1 MTSDRVTSDR
11 VQGELH
17 VLGVRHHGP
26 GSARSV
32 ERALDE
38 IVPDRVL
45 VELPADAQA
54 AVGFA
59 ARDDLVPPV
68 ALLGYV
74 PDRPECAAFHP
85 FARFSPEWTA
95 LRWSARHGVEVRA
108 IDLPLAHTLAARDS
122 TLFGDSA
129 PVDPLGELARAAGD
143 DDAER
148 WWEDVVEHRGDGEG
162 AFAAVAEAMRAVRA
176 TSLVDERDL
185 VREAHMRKV
194 IRAALAD
201 SERVVVVCGAWHVPA
216 LELPF
221 PSAASDTGVLRG
233 LAKVKVACTW
243 VPWTHRRLAAATG
256 YGAGVRA
263 PGWYAHVYD
272 HPGDAGLT
280 RWFAE
285 AGAAL
290 RGAGHQASPDHLI
303 AGVRTA
309 GALAALRGR
318 PRAGLDEVLD
328 AAVTVMGEGRHTPL
342 VLLHDRLVVGSAIGS
357 VPVDTPMVPLA
368 KDLMAQQSS
377 CRLKPTADRRV
388 VELDLRTPAGRARS
402 RLLHRTVTL
411 GIGWAVLTE
420 GRGSSGTFRETW
432 EVTWEPE
439 ASVRVI
445 ERSALGTTVESAAS
459 TRLIELSRS
468 SSQVLILVGLV
479 EQALLG
485 DLPGVVPALVDR
497 VASAAA
503 TAPDLSDVM
512 DALVPLARTAR
523 YGDTRGT
530 DLTAV
535 RELIDSLVVR
545 VVAGLDLACRS
556 LDLEASQAMAQRLT
570 AVQSALALVEH
581 PDRHDRWP
589 HALERLARSGT
600 APLVAGRAARLL
612 HDAEVWDSERTASLL
627 GAFLG
632 RGSTPAEGAA
642 FVEGFLGG
650 GGTVLVHDADML
662 ALLDGWIAGLDAEA
676 FEITVPLLRRTFGG
690 FESAE
695 RRRIGEMV
703 SGRARPARRWWADDL
718 DPVRVDVAMTTL
730 RHLLGVPR

>member
-1 MTSDRVTSDR
+1 VAA
-11 VQGELH
+11 LH
-17 VLGVRHHGP
+17 VLGIRHHGP

-38 IVPDRVL
+38 ILPDRVL
-45 VELPADAQA
+45 IELPADAQSA
-54 AVGFA
+54 MAFA

-85 FARFSPEWTA
+85 FARFSPEWRA
-95 LRWSARHGVEVRA
+95 LRWSARRGVEVRA
-108 IDLPLAHTLAARDS
+108 IDLPLAHTLASHAS
-122 TLFGDSA
+122 TLFGDTA
-129 PVDPLGELARAAGD
+129 PADPLGDLARAAGD

-162 AFAAVAEAMRAVRA
+162 AFAAVAEAMRTVRA
-176 TSLVDERDL
+176 ATLVDETDL

-194 IRAALAD
+194 IRAALPSA
-201 SERVVVVCGAWHVPA
+201 ERVVVVCGAWHVPA
-216 LELPF
+216 LESPF
-221 PSAASDTGVLRG
+221 PSASSDSALLRG
-233 LAKVKVACTW
+233 LPKVKVACTW

-272 HPGDAGLT
+272 HPGEVGLT

-290 RGAGHQASPDHLI
+290 RAAGHQASPEHLI

-318 PRAGLDEVLD
+318 PRAGLDEALD
-328 AAVTVMGEGRHTPL
+328 AAVTVMGEGRHGPL
-342 VLLHDRLVVGSAIGS
+342 VLLQDRLVVGSAIGA
-357 VPVDTPMVPLA
+357 VPDDTPMVPLA

-377 CRLKPTADRRV
+377 CRLKPTPDRRTI
-388 VELDLRTPAGRARS
+388 ELDLRATAGRTRS
-402 RLLHRTVTL
+402 RLLHRCATL
-411 GIGWAVLTE
+411 GIGWAVLVE

-432 EVTWEPE
+432 EVAWEPE
-439 ASVRVI
+439 VSVRVI

-459 TRLIELSRS
+459 ARLLELSRS
-468 SSQVLILVGLV
+468 SPQVLILVGLV

-485 DLPGVVPALVDR
+485 DLPGIVPALVDR

-523 YGDTRGT
+523 YGDSRGT
-530 DLTAV
+530 DLGAV

-545 VVAGLDLACRS
+545 VVAGLDVACRS
-556 LDLEASQAMAQRLT
+556 LDLESSQAMAQRLT

-581 PDRHDRWP
+581 PERHNGWP
-589 HALERLARSGT
+589 RALERLARSGS

-612 HDAEVWDSERTASLL
+612 HDASVWDNSRTASLL
-627 GAFLG
+627 GIFLG
-632 RGSTPAEGAA
+632 RGTMPADGAA

-650 GGTVLVHDADML
+650 GGTVLVYDAEML
-662 ALLDGWIAGLDAEA
+662 GLLDGWIAALDAEA
-676 FEITVPLLRRTFGG
+676 FEVTVPLLRRTFGG

-703 SGRARPARRWWADDL
+703 SGRSRPSVRWWTDDL
-718 DPVRVDVAMTTL
+718 DPERVDSALATI
-730 RHLLGVPR
+730 RALLGVSR

>member
-1 MTSDRVTSDR
+1 M
-11 VQGELH
+11 GELH
-17 VLGVRHHGP
+17 VLGIRHHGP
-26 GSARSV
+26 GSARAV

-45 VELPADAQA
+45 IELPADAQSA
-54 AVGFA
+54 LAFV

-85 FARFSPEWTA
+85 LARFSPEWRA

-108 IDLPLAHTLAARDS
+108 IDLPLTHTLAARES
-122 TLFGDSA
+122 TLFGEVEA
-129 PVDPLGELARAAGD
+129 VDPLGELARAAGD
-143 DDAER
+143 DDPER

-176 TSLVDERDL
+176 DTLVNESDL

-194 IRAALAD
+194 LRVALTDA
-201 SERVVVVCGAWHVPA
+201 ERVVVVCGAWHVPA
-216 LELPF
+216 LEGPF
-221 PSAASDTGVLRG
+221 PKASVDSALLRG
-233 LAKVKVACTW
+233 LPKVKVACTW
-243 VPWTHRRLAAATG
+243 VPWTHRRLAAASG

-263 PGWYAHVYD
+263 PGWYAHVYE
-272 HPGDAGLT
+272 HPGEAGLT

-290 RGAGHQASPDHLI
+290 RDAGHQASPEHLI

-318 PRAGLDEVLD
+318 PRAGLDEALE
-328 AAVTVMGEGRHTPL
+328 AAVTVMGEGRHGPL
-342 VLLHDRLVVGSAIGS
+342 VVLQDRLVVGSAIGT
-357 VPVDTPMVPLA
+357 VPADTPMVPLA
-368 KDLMAQQSS
+368 KDLTAQQSS
-377 CRLKPTADRRV
+377 CRLKPTADRRTI
-388 VELDLRTPAGRARS
+388 ELDLRAPAGRARS

-411 GIGWAVLTE
+411 GIGWAVLVE

-432 EVTWEPE
+432 DVAWEPE
-439 ASVRVI
+439 VSVRVI

-459 TRLIELSRS
+459 TRLLELSRS
-468 SSQVLILVGLV
+468 SPQVLILVGLV

-485 DLPGVVPALVDR
+485 DLPGIVPALVDR

-530 DLTAV
+530 DLGAV

-545 VVAGLDLACRS
+545 VVSGLDIACRS
-556 LDLEASQAMAQRLT
+556 LDLESSQAMAQRLT
-570 AVQSALALVEH
+570 AVQAALALVEH
-581 PDRHDRWP
+581 PERHDGWP
-589 HALERLARSGT
+589 RALERLARAGS

-612 HDAEVWDSERTASLL
+612 HDADVWDAQRTASLL
-627 GAFLG
+627 GMFLG
-632 RGSTPAEGAA
+632 RGSTPANGAA

-662 ALLDGWIAGLDAEA
+662 ALLDGWIGALDADA
-676 FEITVPLLRRTFGG
+676 FEVTVPLLRRTFGG
-690 FESAE
+690 FEAAE
-695 RRRIGEMV
+695 RRRLGEMV
-703 SGRARPARRWWADDL
+703 SGRTRPSPRWWTDDL
-718 DPVRVDVAMTTL
+718 DPDRVDTVLATV
-730 RHLLGVPR
+730 HALLAARS

>member
-1 MTSDRVTSDR
+1 VS
-11 VQGELH
+11 ELH
-17 VLGVRHHGP
+17 VLGIRHHGP

-32 ERALDE
+32 ERALDDIE
-38 IVPDRVL
+38 PDRVL
-45 VELPADAQA
+45 IELPADAQS
-54 AVGFA
+54 VLSFA
-59 ARDDLVPPV
+59 GRDDLVPPV

-85 FARFSPEWTA
+85 LARFSPEWRA
-95 LRWSARHGVEVRA
+95 LRWSTRHGVEVRA
-108 IDLPLAHTLAARDS
+108 IDLPLSHTLATRES
-122 TLFGDSA
+122 TLFGDGDR
-129 PVDPLGELARAAGD
+129 VDPLAELARAAGD
-143 DDAER
+143 DDPER
-148 WWEDVVEHRGDGEG
+148 WWEDVVEHRGDGEE

-176 TSLVDERDL
+176 GTLVGDSDL
-185 VREAHMRKV
+185 VREAHMRKA

-216 LELPF
+216 LEGPF
-221 PSAASDTGVLRG
+221 PSVSSDASLLRG
-233 LAKVKVACTW
+233 LPKVKVATTW

-263 PGWYAHVYD
+263 PGWYAHVYE
-272 HPGDAGLT
+272 HPGEPGLT

-290 RGAGHQASPDHLI
+290 REAGHQASPEHLI

-318 PRAGLDEVLD
+318 PRAGLDEALD
-328 AAVTVMGEGRHTPL
+328 AAVSVMGEGHQGPL
-342 VLLHDRLVVGSAIGS
+342 VLLRDRLVVGSVIGS
-357 VPVDTPMVPLA
+357 VPADTPMVPLA

-377 CRLKPTADRRV
+377 CRLKPTADRKT

-411 GIGWAVLTE
+411 GIGWADLAE

-432 EVTWEPE
+432 EVAWEPE
-439 ASVRVI
+439 VSVRVI
-445 ERSALGTTVESAAS
+445 ERSALGTTVESAAC
-459 TRLIELSRS
+459 TRLLEASRS
-468 SSQVLILVGLV
+468 TPQVLILVGLV
-479 EQALLG
+479 DQALMG
-485 DLPGVVPALVDR
+485 DLPGIVPALVDR

-523 YGDTRGT
+523 YGDARGT
-530 DLTAV
+530 DLSAV

-545 VVAGLDLACRS
+545 VVAGLDVACRS

-570 AVQSALALVEH
+570 AVQGALALVEH
-581 PDRHDRWP
+581 PERHAGWP
-589 HALERLARSGT
+589 QSLERLARPGT

-612 HDAEVWDSERTASLL
+612 HDADVWDGHRTALLL
-627 GAFLG
+627 GALLG
-632 RGSTPAEGAA
+632 RGSTPADGAA

-662 ALLDGWIAGLDAEA
+662 GLLDGWLGALDADA
-676 FEITVPLLRRTFGG
+676 FEATVPLLRRTFGA
-690 FESAE
+690 FEPAE
-695 RRRIGEMV
+695 RRRIGEML
-703 SGRARPARRWWADDL
+703 SGRSRPSLRWWTDDL
-718 DPVRVDVAMTTL
+718 DPGRVEVAMATV
-730 RHLLGVPR
+730 RALLGVGR